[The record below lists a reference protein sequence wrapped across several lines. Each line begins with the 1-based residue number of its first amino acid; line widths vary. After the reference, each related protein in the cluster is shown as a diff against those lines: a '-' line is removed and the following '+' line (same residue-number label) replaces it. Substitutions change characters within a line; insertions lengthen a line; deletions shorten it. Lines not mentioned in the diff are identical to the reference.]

1 MKLKSLAYLLLIVG
15 SACSKPNAEPAR
27 PSTEKAAGY
36 PAYAW
41 VTNLA
46 GPATSEDSS
55 SSLSFNVPVPVL
67 SKEELELH
75 LDGDIDFNRQFNGE
89 QGLGP
94 AFNASSCVACHAR
107 DGRGALPVLNA
118 EDRSVR
124 FGPNESLL
132 LRISLETENGPIV
145 VPGFSEQVH
154 QRGIYSLRQDMP
166 GIGQTDIEMH
176 FEYSTFT
183 YPDGSSVE
191 LRKPIFQFVGAYDE
205 MADGDSILKDPRI
218 RVSPR
223 IGPPII
229 GLGLLDAIDDKQLIQ
244 MADPD
249 DRNGDGIRGK
259 VNFIDGRVGRHGW
272 KANNPDVRTQVAAAL
287 NHDMGLTNSLFPF
300 ENILNT
306 PLFTNWTARL
316 SIDPSKFA
324 PEITDAQLDR
334 LSFYTSTLAVPKRRK
349 VLDLDVMQGARQF
362 EVVGC
367 TGCHT
372 PMLKT
377 GTSGTIEHFKNQT
390 IYPFSDGLL
399 HDMGEE
405 LADHRQDHEAGG
417 REWRT
422 RPLWGIGLTQTINP
436 RAGFLHDGRA
446 RTLEEAI
453 LYHGGEAAA
462 ARQKFSNLP
471 KSARQELISFLRSL

>member
-1 MKLKSLAYLLLIVG
+1 MNLKRFAYMLLLIG
-15 SACSKPNAEPAR
+15 TACSKPITEHESSAEK
-27 PSTEKAAGY
+27 PSGY

-67 SKEELELH
+67 TKDELELH
-75 LDGDIDFNRQFNGE
+75 LGGDIDFNRQFNGE

-107 DGRGALPVLNA
+107 DGRGALPVLKA
-118 EDRSVR
+118 DAQSTR

-132 LRISLETENGPIV
+132 LRISLETDSGQIK

-154 QRGIYSLRQDMP
+154 QRGIYSLRQDLP
-166 GIGQTDIEMH
+166 GIGQTDIEMR
-176 FEYSTFT
+176 FEYSIFT
-183 YPDGSSVE
+183 YPDGSKVD
-191 LRKPIFQFVGAYDE
+191 LRKPVFEFVSAYDE
-205 MADGDSILKDPRI
+205 TLEKTSILKDPRI
-218 RVSPR
+218 RISPR
-223 IGPPII
+223 IGPPVI
-229 GLGLLDAIDDKQLIQ
+229 GLGLLDAIDDEQLIA
-244 MADPD
+244 MADPY
-249 DRNGDGIRGK
+249 DRDGNGIRGK
-259 VNFIDGRVGRHGW
+259 VNLFSGRVGRHGW

-300 ENILNT
+300 ENILDT
-306 PLFTNWTARL
+306 PLFTNWANRL
-316 SIDPSKFA
+316 SIDTSKLGL
-324 PEITDAQLDR
+324 EVSDTQLDR
-334 LSFYTSTLAVPKRRK
+334 LSFYTSTLAVPKRRN
-349 VLDLDVMQGARQF
+349 VLNLDVMQGARQF
-362 EVVGC
+362 ELVGC

-372 PMLKT
+372 PMIKT
-377 GTSGTIEHFKNQT
+377 GTAGLIDHFKNQT

-405 LADHRQDHEAGG
+405 LADYRQDHEANGQ
-417 REWRT
+417 EWRT

-453 LYHGGEAAA
+453 LYHGGEAAPS
-462 ARQKFSNLP
+462 RQKFSNLR
-471 KSARQELISFLRSL
+471 KSERQELISFLRSL